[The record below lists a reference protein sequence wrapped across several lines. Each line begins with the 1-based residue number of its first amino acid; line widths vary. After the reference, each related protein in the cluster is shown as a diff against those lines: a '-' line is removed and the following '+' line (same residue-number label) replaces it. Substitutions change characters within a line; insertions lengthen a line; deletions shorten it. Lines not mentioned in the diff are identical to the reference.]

1 MENISNTQVINVS
14 VVNIRPQYKNLVEWI
29 GNKDEN
35 VYIGR
40 ARVVFIDGVR
50 YPLYDSVWA
59 NPYKITSEQ
68 PREKVLELYSVYIE
82 EKIKNNNNL
91 IPELLK
97 LKGKTLGCWCK
108 PEYCHGDILI
118 RLIEKYEQENK

>member
-1 MENISNTQVINVS
+1 MENNSNTQVTNVS
-14 VVNIRPQYKNLVEWI
+14 LVNIRPQYKNLVEWI
-29 GNKDEN
+29 GNKGEN

-40 ARVVFIDGVR
+40 GRVVFIDGIR

-59 NPYKITSEQ
+59 NPYKITSEL

-91 IPELLK
+91 IHELLK

-108 PEYCHGDILI
+108 PECCHGDILI